1 MTFKIATVN
10 FLFTS
15 VTLLFTFVLT
25 TNIVAAYQEKPAV
38 WRVSERKAKIKNP
51 IAVDPVSVSQGKE
64 IYLRECLECHGTA
77 GNGDGPEAA
86 KLDKSVKDFADEG
99 MWAQTD
105 GAIYWKIRT
114 GRRPMPGFKRLL
126 SKEEIWHVINYVRHD
141 FDPAK

>member
-10 FLFTS
+10 FIFTS
-15 VTLLFTFVLT
+15 IVFIFTFVFTSEL
-25 TNIVAAYQEKPAV
+25 VFAYQEKPAP
-38 WRVSERKAKIKNP
+38 WRVSARKAKIKNP
-51 IAVDPVSVSQGKE
+51 IPIDEASVSMGKE
-64 IYLRECLECHGTA
+64 IYQRECQECHGTN

-86 KLDKSVKDFADEG
+86 KLDKMVKDFAEDG

-114 GRRPMPGFKRLL
+114 GRRPMPGFKKLL

-141 FDPAK
+141 FEPEK